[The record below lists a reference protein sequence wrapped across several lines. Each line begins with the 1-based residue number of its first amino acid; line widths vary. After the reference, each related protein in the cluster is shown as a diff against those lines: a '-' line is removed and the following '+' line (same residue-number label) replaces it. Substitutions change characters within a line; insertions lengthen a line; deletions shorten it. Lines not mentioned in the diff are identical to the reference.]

1 MNPRLFALLALFPAL
16 TGPLPASTQGG
27 PSIIVALCN
36 GGSIEIP
43 LGDGESG
50 TDKEGGDKEGGDNAP
65 CHPQGCHGTSCR
77 KRFDPAQGPESEPL
91 E

>member
-16 TGPLPASTQGG
+16 TGPLPASAKGG

-43 LGDGESG
+43 LGD
-50 TDKEGGDKEGGDNAP
+50 DDEGGDNAP